1 MILELKCQ
9 TCVGYSYK
17 IMNHNEIL
25 VDTQQDGYNLK
36 KERGII
42 SLGGM

>member
-1 MILELKCQ
+1 MITRTKMSNG
-9 TCVGYSYK
+9 VGYSYK
-17 IMNHNEIL
+17 IMNYSEIL
-25 VDTQQDGYNLK
+25 VDTHQDGYNLK